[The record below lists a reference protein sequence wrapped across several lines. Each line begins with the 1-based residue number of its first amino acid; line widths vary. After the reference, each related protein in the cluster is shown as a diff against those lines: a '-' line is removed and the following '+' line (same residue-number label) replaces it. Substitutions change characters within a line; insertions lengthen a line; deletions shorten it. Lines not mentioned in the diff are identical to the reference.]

1 MKTQIL
7 YLHFSMPSDN
17 RNLKKSLHF
26 KALSK
31 GIPLEKNRIAL
42 SQLVCEQSLK
52 KQIVIEVNMERIWIK
67 MTL

>member
-1 MKTQIL
+1 
-7 YLHFSMPSDN
+7 MPSDN
-17 RNLKKSLHF
+17 RNLKKVYILKLF
-26 KALSK
+26 QRAFPWK
-31 GIPLEKNRIAL
+31 KNRIAL